1 MKKIGF
7 YIILPLVILFSA
19 SLLTGKPTRK
29 ELRVKQVSDVP
40 SFDSIQNLAKHP
52 HDISDPAMKAELN
65 YYMERHNLQDDGYEM
80 VVAFAGGRRHQ
91 VDIGMYSPVPRTSGY
106 IREPHPW

>member
-1 MKKIGF
+1 MKKTGF

-40 SFDSIQNLAKHP
+40 SFDSIQNLSLDRK
-52 HDISDPAMKAELN
+52 S
-65 YYMERHNLQDDGYEM
+65 
-80 VVAFAGGRRHQ
+80 VV
-91 VDIGMYSPVPRTSGY
+91 
-106 IREPHPW
+106 